1 MHTNNHQ
8 KKVGLIIP
16 GARHKKVIFG
26 SSGRI
31 LRFFSCVCLLL
42 FAFSAGACTATPE
55 QPGSPQE
62 TAEQIPGD
70 ADFTAP
76 FDTLWVDCKNGVEAH
91 YVSLPR
97 YCHTWA
103 GTIIISPEEDKPD
116 FYEVGEKELAKLQTE
131 HFYKEILYAGKT
143 CPIEFN
149 YCLLSQGKLLALPL
163 YTETPDGF
171 YCTCVHSCSGRP
183 DTLLL
188 TLSSNRQ
195 REYTEYKLLLD
206 MSTGEITDFLKSCSL
221 EKIAKIHNIDVSEDL
236 AWAVIRSSED
246 EYYLCNINE
255 GSLVLADDLFEN
267 EVEACKFLDDK
278 TVYCSSEDG
287 TAWSYELDTGNYT
300 LVFTDDSEIEY
311 LFGTYALRIEDTGA
325 TYVVSLKTGQET
337 LVADYCYISGTSS
350 VLSPDNSRI
359 LFAKRDDSIEEMG
372 YKEFAVYNIRDG
384 KLTILPR
391 QGYEVRTEIGYGWL
405 DDQRVEVMAMN
416 SKGEYYCYFY
426 KFP

>member
-1 MHTNNHQ
+1 MLASNEQ
-8 KKVGLIIP
+8 KKVGHIP
-16 GARHKKVIFG
+16 GAHHR

-31 LRFFSCVCLLL
+31 LRFFSCLCLLL
-42 FAFSAGACTATPE
+42 FAFSAGACTPKQDPE
-55 QPGSPQE
+55 QPRSPQE

-76 FDTLWVDCKNGVEAH
+76 FDTLWVDCKNGVEAL
-91 YVSLPR
+91 YVSMPR

-149 YCLLSQGKLLALPL
+149 YCLSQGKLLALPL
-163 YTETPDGF
+163 YTETPNGF

-188 TLSSNRQ
+188 TLSTNRQ

-206 MSTGEITDFLKSCSL
+206 MSTGEITDFLKSCPL
-221 EKIAKIHNIDVSEDL
+221 EKIEKIQSIDVSEDL
-236 AWAVIRSSED
+236 AWAVIRSHED
-246 EYYLCNINE
+246 KYYLCNTNE
-255 GSLVLADDLFEN
+255 GSLVLTDDLFETK
-267 EVEACKFLDDK
+267 VEACKFLDDK

-287 TAWSYELDTGNYT
+287 AAWSYELDTGNYT

-311 LFGTYALRIEDTGA
+311 LFGTYALRVEDTRA
-325 TYVVSLKTGQET
+325 TLISLKTGQET
-337 LVADYCYISGTSS
+337 LVADYCYSSGTSC

-359 LFAKRDDSIEEMG
+359 LFAKRDDSIEEVG
-372 YKEFAVYNIRDG
+372 YKELAVYNFRNGD
-384 KLTILPR
+384 LTILPR
-391 QGYEVRTEIGYGWL
+391 QGYEVRTEINYGWL
-405 DDQRVEVMAMN
+405 DDQRIEVMAMN

-426 KFP
+426 KLP